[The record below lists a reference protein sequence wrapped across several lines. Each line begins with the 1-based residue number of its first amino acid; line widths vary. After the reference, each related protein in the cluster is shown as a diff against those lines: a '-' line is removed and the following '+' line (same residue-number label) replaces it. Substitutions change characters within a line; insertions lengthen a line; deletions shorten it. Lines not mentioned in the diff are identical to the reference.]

1 MKFKKIISLL
11 LCVCLCTCLIAC
23 NTTQDETNQTEQS
36 PPSNEQT
43 QNSTQSDVQTQQ
55 EPDKVLRPVDL
66 PVEEEPAVE
75 TLQPDCSP
83 DATTAS
89 SQFESLDSK
98 VQGWGQGVN
107 VDEFNRPVSCDGFQN
122 KYGKY
127 DAIFIGPKQKNI
139 TLTFDHGYEN
149 GYTPLIL
156 DTLKEKNCKAVM
168 FVTYDYVSKNPELTK
183 RMIDEGHILGNHTY
197 KHKSQPKITLD
208 EAKDEIMKLHDYVK
222 ENFGYEMTY
231 FRAPMGEFSEQ
242 TLALAQSLGYKT
254 IFWSFA
260 YKDWIV
266 DQQMGIDKAF
276 PKVTEA
282 VHDGAIYLLHP
293 VSSDNANMLG
303 DVIDH
308 FVSQGY
314 SVDLENIK

>member
-1 MKFKKIISLL
+1 MDFKKIISLT
-11 LCVCLCTCLIAC
+11 LCICLSFCLVAC
-23 NTTQDETNQTEQS
+23 GNEKEKNENNQA
-36 PPSNEQT
+36 EQT
-43 QNSTQSDVQTQQ
+43 PAVQSDTQSDIATQQ
-55 EPDKVLRPVDL
+55 KPEEILKPVDL
-66 PVEEEPAVE
+66 PLEKEPAVE
-75 TLQPDCSP
+75 TLKPDCTP
-83 DATTAS
+83 NATTAS
-89 SQFESLDSK
+89 SQFSTLDSK
-98 VQGWGQGVN
+98 AQGWGQGVN
-107 VDEFNRPVSCDGFQN
+107 VDEFNRPVSCDSFQN

-197 KHKSQPKITLD
+197 KHKSQPNITLE
-208 EAKDEIMKLHDYVK
+208 EAKEEIMKLHDYVK

-231 FRAPMGEFSEQ
+231 FRAPAGEFSEQ

-254 IFWSFA
+254 VFWSFA

-266 DQQMGIDKAF
+266 DQQMGIEKAF
-276 PKVTEA
+276 PKVTGA
-282 VHDGAIYLLHP
+282 IHDGAIYLLHP